1 MGLGGRLDST
11 NIISPDLCVITNISF
26 DHTQFL
32 GDTLP
37 QIAIEKAGIIKPGV
51 PVVIGES
58 DGDVRRVF
66 AEKAA
71 AEGAPIRYADDEKRY
86 ASCDMTPQGI
96 IYHDTPCGELL
107 GALSGECQLKNTS
120 TILTAVDALRSLG
133 RDLPDEAVRRGF
145 AEVCSLTGLA
155 GRWMKISS
163 HPMVVC
169 DTGHNVGGWQ
179 YIAPQLD
186 AAPGRKHLVIGFVN
200 DKDIDH
206 ILNMMPRDARY
217 YFTQASVQRALPS
230 AELAAKAKEKG
241 LHGEAFGD
249 VDGAFAAAMEDAS
262 SGDTVFIGGSTFV
275 VADFLASR
283 DKA

>member
-1 MGLGGRLDST
+1 M
-11 NIISPDLCVITNISF
+11 
-26 DHTQFL
+26 
-32 GDTLP
+32 
-37 QIAIEKAGIIKPGV
+37 
-51 PVVIGES
+51 
-58 DGDVRRVF
+58 
-66 AEKAA
+66 
-71 AEGAPIRYADDEKRY
+71 
-86 ASCDMTPQGI
+86 
-96 IYHDTPCGELL
+96 
-107 GALSGECQLKNTS
+107 
-120 TILTAVDALRSLG
+120 RSLG